1 MSAFPV
7 LTGEGKEQELRGTCM
22 DTVGTFDVAVGVDTL
37 PAYLP
42 DLMKQMFAG
51 IQIGSVL
58 ES

>member
-7 LTGEGKEQELRGTCM
+7 LTGEGEQELRGTCM
-22 DTVGTFDVAVGVDTL
+22 NTVGTFDEAVGVDPFL
-37 PAYLP
+37 AYFP

-51 IQIGSVL
+51 MQMGSVL